1 MSRSI
6 EERQRGIIEMS
17 KQSVIEP
24 WKDACELR
32 AEIRDRKLTASDF
45 AIDLYKVINGWPG
58 EKPFYCDA
66 RQFFSITYATQ
77 NLRQFCKVVLR
88 RLAKLPGGES
98 VINVAQTFGGGK
110 SHTLTALYYLTTL
123 GKNLPRNETSVGTIL
138 NEAQITD
145 PPLARVAAVSFDK
158 VDWVKGCEAA
168 SPTGEKRSFRMPWN
182 LIAWQLLGQKGLD
195 ILARDESK
203 PDFDTPP
210 ADTLWA
216 EIFSEVE
223 AAGCGALILIDEF
236 LMWAHDAASPDSTGL
251 SQGRGPD
258 WYERFKNFFQR
269 LSQATEA
276 SSRSCLVVSL
286 LATDPQKNDEVG
298 KAVLNACNNGLNRQA
313 SLQSPVEKDD
323 LAELLRRRLFAK
335 FPENPAEREK
345 HIVAFWPRMKAVD
358 GVRARQPDSMERL
371 KTAYPFHPDLLDRFF
386 GKWTDLDQF
395 QRTRGVLQTFAMAL
409 RDAEEWDKSPLI
421 GPQVFLAAPGNDGL
435 SEALLK
441 LAEAAKDSDR
451 VKNPQWPTNLKTEL
465 PRSLEAQKADAAT
478 LSGREIEAAC
488 VSAFVFS
495 QPIGEQA
502 ELADLRWL
510 LAASCE
516 MPTVLNN
523 GLIAWAKTS
532 WYLEECDATEAV
544 TGVPKYWRLG
554 PKPNLNQLH
563 DSWKKRVIKHAKSQ
577 FDELAEKKCT
587 PLYEGAAEEG
597 IKLHKLPETP
607 ADVEDDGNF
616 RLVVLGADYAGVV
629 GDRSLDKAQV
639 FIRTH
644 SSPSDTRT
652 YQNIVLVVT
661 PSVTGLHQAEQ
672 QIVEWLAWEEIEKS
686 GQFKELDSFQQK
698 VVRDKKR
705 ETLKDAQ
712 TAVKNAYELVLYLEK
727 DGSIQAK
734 KITLGAQSL
743 FSTLLQ
749 ETSLRLFREKIDAAA
764 IMPNGLYPV
773 WPASDPQIRV
783 SDLYHQFGRNQRLP
797 KLLSEKTV
805 LNTIEDAVR
814 RGVLAVRCVRS
825 DQSEAWFWRSGIDVA
840 DWAKS
845 GEAWLPGRATL
856 NALSAGAVIPAALP
870 GLWPK
875 TDDGV
880 KLSDLFTWFD
890 GSHSYEEETQ
900 PGYPPEA
907 RPIPQVEYT
916 IVKKAVSNAI
926 QDGAIWMV
934 YGNDSVFCEIP
945 TAIQMDADALLFRPP
960 TALAA
965 KDFLP
970 QSLPNAW
977 TKEAEPKTIVS
988 ALYADLKATR
998 GRPWPPKLF
1007 LDSLN
1012 AALGQGFVHR
1022 ASGTGPISSLQH
1034 DGGIE
1039 LMMRNEAPKPPE
1051 PPPMQTATGR
1061 RTSSLAVLSISEIQD
1076 LAEQIHALSKP
1087 LAGMEPQIE
1096 VRITVNTKAEGN
1108 LSQANSILEKIKAGW
1123 KL

>member
-1 MSRSI
+1 
-6 EERQRGIIEMS
+6 MS
-17 KQSVIEP
+17 KQSVIQP
-24 WKDACELR
+24 WKDTCELR
-32 AEIRDRKLTASDF
+32 PEVRDRKLTASDF
-45 AIDLYKVINGWPG
+45 AVDLYKVINGWLG
-58 EKPFYCDA
+58 EKPFYCDPV
-66 RQFFSITYATQ
+66 QFFSTTYATQ

-110 SHTLTALYYLTTL
+110 SHTLTTLYYLTTL
-123 GKNLPRNETSVGTIL
+123 GPKLPKNETSVGTIL
-138 NEAQITD
+138 NEAQLKE

-158 VDWVKGCEAA
+158 VDWVKGCEAT

-182 LIAWQLLGQKGLD
+182 LIAWQLLGQRGLD

-216 EIFSEVE
+216 QILNEVE
-223 AAGCGALILIDEF
+223 SSGSGALILIDEF

-251 SQGRGPD
+251 RQDRGPV
-258 WYERFKNFFQR
+258 WYDRFKNFFQR
-269 LSQATEA
+269 LSQATE
-276 SSRSCLVVSL
+276 SSTRSCLVVSL

-323 LAELLRRRLFAK
+323 LAELLRRRLFVK
-335 FPENPAEREK
+335 FPENPSEREK

-358 GVRARQPDSMERL
+358 GVRAKQPDSIERL
-371 KTAYPFHPDLLDRFF
+371 KTAYPFHPDFLDRFF

-409 RDAEEWDKSPLI
+409 RDAEDWDKSPLI
-421 GPQVFLAAPGNDGL
+421 GPQVFLAAPGKDGL

-441 LAEAAKDSDR
+441 LAEAAKDSQRD
-451 VKNPQWPTNLKTEL
+451 KNPQWPTNLKTEL
-465 PRSLEAQKADAAT
+465 PRSLDAQKADAAT

-488 VSAFVFS
+488 VAAFVFS

-502 ELADLRWL
+502 DLGDLRWL

-516 MPTVLNN
+516 MPAVLNN

-532 WYLEECDATEAV
+532 WYLEECEATEAG

-563 DSWKKRVIKHAKSQ
+563 DSYKKRVIKHAKSK
-577 FDELAEKKCT
+577 FDEIAKTKCA
-587 PLYEGAAEEG
+587 PLFEGVVEAG
-597 IKLHKLPETP
+597 IKSHKLPDSP
-607 ADVEDDGNF
+607 ADVEDDGHF

-629 GDRSLDKAQV
+629 GDKPLDKAQD

-644 SSPSDTRT
+644 SSATDIRT

-672 QIVEWLAWEEIEKS
+672 QIAEWLAWEEIENS
-686 GQFKELDSFQQK
+686 GQFKELDDFQQK
-698 VVRDKKR
+698 AVRDKKR
-705 ETLKDAQ
+705 ETFKDAQ
-712 TAVKNAYELVLYLEK
+712 TAVRNTYELVLYVEK
-727 DGSIQAK
+727 DGSIQTK

-743 FSTLLQ
+743 IATLLQ
-749 ETSLRLFREKIDAAA
+749 ETALRIFREKIDAGA

-773 WPASDPQIRV
+773 WPVSDPQVRV
-783 SDLYHQFGRNQRLP
+783 SDLYQQFGRDPRLP

-840 DWAKS
+840 DWWKNA
-845 GEAWLPGRATL
+845 EAWLPGQATL
-856 NALSAGAVIPAALP
+856 NALSSAAVLPSALP

-875 TDDGV
+875 SDDGV
-880 KLSDLFTWFD
+880 KLSLLYTWFD
-890 GSHSYEEETQ
+890 GTRCYEEETQ

-907 RPIPQVEYT
+907 RPIPTVVFAT
-916 IVKKAVSNAI
+916 VRNAVSKAI
-926 QDGAIWMV
+926 QDGTLWLV
-934 YGNDSVFCEIP
+934 FGNDSVLSEAP
-945 TAIQMDADALLFRPP
+945 TAIQLDADALLYRPP
-960 TALAA
+960 VTLTA

-970 QSLPNAW
+970 VALPSAW
-977 TKEAEPKTIVS
+977 TQEAEPKTTVS
-988 ALYADLKATR
+988 AIYADLKATR
-998 GRPWPPKLF
+998 GRPWPLKAF

-1012 AALGQGFVHR
+1012 AALAQGYVHR
-1022 ASGTGPISSLQH
+1022 AAGSGPVSSLQH
-1034 DGGIE
+1034 DGSVE
-1039 LMMRNEAPKPPE
+1039 LIIRNETPKPQE
-1051 PPPMQTATGR
+1051 PPITQTAAGR
-1061 RTSSLAVLSISEIQD
+1061 RTSSLAVMSVSEIQD
-1076 LAEQIHALSKP
+1076 LAEQIHTLSKP
-1087 LAGMEPQIE
+1087 LAGMDPQIE
-1096 VRITVNTKAEGN
+1096 VRITVKTKADGD
-1108 LSQANSILEKIKAGW
+1108 LSQANIIMEKIKTGW

>member
-1 MSRSI
+1 
-6 EERQRGIIEMS
+6 MS
-17 KQSVIEP
+17 KQSVIQP

-58 EKPFYCDA
+58 DKPFYCDPQ
-66 RQFFSITYATQ
+66 QFFSITYATQ

-88 RLAKLPGGES
+88 RLAKVPGGES

-123 GKNLPRNETSVGTIL
+123 GKNLPTKETSVGTIL

-158 VDWVKGCEAA
+158 VDWVKGCDAA

-195 ILARDESK
+195 ILARGEGK

-223 AAGCGALILIDEF
+223 KSGCGALVLIDEF
-236 LMWAHDAASPDSTGL
+236 LMWAHDAASPDPTGL
-251 SQGRGPD
+251 NKERGPD

-269 LSQATEA
+269 LSQAVEA

-335 FPENPAEREK
+335 FPENPTEREK

-409 RDAEEWDKSPLI
+409 RDAEGWDKSPLI

-465 PRSLEAQKADAAT
+465 PRSFEAQKADAAT

-488 VSAFVFS
+488 VAAFVFS

-516 MPTVLNN
+516 MPAVLNN
-523 GLIAWAKTS
+523 GLIAWSKAS
-532 WYLEECDATEAV
+532 WYLEECDATEAG
-544 TGVPKYWRLG
+544 TDVPKYWRLG

-563 DSWKKRVIKHAKSQ
+563 DTYKKQVIKFARSK
-577 FDELAEKKCT
+577 FDEIAKTKCQ
-587 PLYEGAAEEG
+587 PLFEGVIEEG
-597 IKLHKLPETP
+597 VKSHKLPDTP
-607 ADVEDDGNF
+607 ADVEDDGHF

-629 GDRSLDKAQV
+629 GDRPLSKAQD

-644 SSPSDTRT
+644 SSAADTRT

-672 QIVEWLAWEEIEKS
+672 QIAEWLAWEAVENS
-686 GQFKELDSFQQK
+686 SQFKEFDGFQQK
-698 VVRDKKR
+698 IVRDKKR
-705 ETLKDAQ
+705 DALKDAQ
-712 TAVKNAYELVLYLEK
+712 TAVKNAYELVLYLER
-727 DGSIQAK
+727 DGSIQAR

-743 FSTLLQ
+743 FATLLQ
-749 ETSLRLFREKIDAAA
+749 ETALRLFREKIDAGA

-773 WPASDPQIRV
+773 WPGSDPQVRV
-783 SDLYHQFGRNQRLP
+783 SDLYQQFGRDPRLP

-805 LNTIEDAVR
+805 INTIEDAVR
-814 RGVLAVRCVRS
+814 RGVLTLRYVRS
-825 DQSEAWFWRSGIDVA
+825 DQSEAWFWRSGIEVA
-840 DWAKS
+840 DWWKN
-845 GEAWLPGRATL
+845 GEAWLPGQATL
-856 NALSAGAVIPAALP
+856 NALSSAAVLP
-870 GLWPK
+870 SSLTGLWPK
-875 TDDGV
+875 NDEGV
-880 KLSDLFTWFD
+880 KLSVLYTWFD
-890 GSHSYEEETQ
+890 GTHSYEEETQ

-907 RPIPQVEYT
+907 RPIPTVDYT
-916 IVKKAVSNAI
+916 NVRKAVSKAI
-926 QDGAIWMV
+926 QDGVIWLV
-934 YGNDSVFCEIP
+934 LGNDSVLSEIP
-945 TAIQMDADALLFRPP
+945 TAIQLDADALLHRPP
-960 TALAA
+960 VTLTA

-970 QSLPNAW
+970 VALPGAW
-977 TKEAEPKTIVS
+977 TQEAEPKTNVAAI
-988 ALYADLKATR
+988 YADLKATR
-998 GRPWPPKLF
+998 GRPWPLKAF

-1012 AALGQGFVHR
+1012 AALAQGYFHR
-1022 ASGTGPISSLQH
+1022 AVGSGPISSLQH
-1034 DGGIE
+1034 DGSVE
-1039 LMMRNEAPKPPE
+1039 LIIRSETSKPQE
-1051 PPPMQTATGR
+1051 PPITQTAAGR
-1061 RTSSLAVLSISEIQD
+1061 RMSSLAVLSVSEIQD
-1076 LAEQIHALSKP
+1076 FAEQIHTLSKP
-1087 LAGMEPQIE
+1087 LAGMDPQIE
-1096 VRITVNTKAEGN
+1096 VRITVKAKTDGD
-1108 LSQANSILEKIKAGW
+1108 LSQANTILGKIKAGW
-1123 KL
+1123 AI